1 MRAIILTYAPV
12 NNEEK
17 KLLRNTKVF
26 KMACNSYCAELKP
39 NLRLCADN
47 IVQKCLDCDS
57 CDVVS
62 LNYDLERE
70 RVINGCY
77 LPKRHSS
84 LLSCI
89 DYLYLKGFTDI
100 LLVASNPDSATSKIN
115 YIGVND
121 IKDCLNLYKY
131 TKDGNLDI
139 PYMTIK
145 EFLMLTDEEKLLG
158 IEQTPERKLFKK
170 TIFTDSVLYTV
181 QTEGKDN
188 QSEVG
193 GEIINNILS
202 FEAKQKLLEGAEEV
216 KDNGMIIKRITQI
229 TPKKEVKKAEVKEEK
244 EEIKEEVKETKP
256 AKKTV
261 KKKGVK

>member
-1 MRAIILTYAPV
+1 MRAIVLTYAPITK
-12 NNEEK
+12 EEQ
-17 KLLRNTKVF
+17 KLLKNTKVF
-26 KMACNSYCAELKP
+26 KIACNDYCAELKP
-39 NLRLCADN
+39 DLRLCADN

-62 LNYDLERE
+62 INYDLEHE

-89 DYLYLKGFTDI
+89 DYLYLKGFTSV

-115 YIGVND
+115 YIGVNN

-131 TKDGNLDI
+131 TKEGNLDI
-139 PYMTIK
+139 PYISIK
-145 EFLMLTDEEKLLG
+145 EFLMLTDEEKLFG

-188 QSEVG
+188 QSEVS

-202 FEAKQKLLEGAEEV
+202 FEAKQKLLEGAEEI

-229 TPKKEVKKAEVKEEK
+229 APKKAEVKEE

-256 AKKTV
+256 AKKTT
-261 KKKGVK
+261 KKKGTK